1 MRYRRPGSQGPSPE
15 KGCLV
20 IVTRSAFLAG
30 SAILLALAAAT
41 PACAQDLQDRPVEV
55 PPPSEA
61 PASTDPDQVQFS
73 ATTLQYDTDT
83 EIVTA
88 TGDVRMYRQ
97 GDKLRADKVVW
108 NRKTGK
114 VTAIGN
120 IAVTNPQ
127 GDTAYGDQID
137 LTDTLKDG
145 VVDNMLVVLEQ
156 GGRLAAV
163 KGERSESGVVTLR
176 QAAYTPCSVTDSEG
190 CPKEPSW
197 KVTAVK
203 VVYRPDRE
211 RIYFTGA
218 RFNLFGFATVPL
230 PKLSTPVGNG
240 AQSGILSPDIRYSRT
255 NGFEVG
261 VPYYFRLA
269 DNKGLT
275 ITPRLFT
282 SVAPMIQAEYEQ
294 LSTKGAFKITG
305 YGTVSPRS
313 DLLATPTPATTENAF
328 RGYLDGVARYQLD
341 PNWSIS
347 GSLRITTDRTFL
359 RRYEISNDDRLRST
373 FSVERIDA
381 NSYFAINGWLVQT
394 LRLGDRQ
401 GLQPI
406 ALPEFDY
413 RRRIDGILGGRLNLQ
428 ANTLSIARTAG
439 QDTQRAFVSAQWDL
453 RRITPWGQEVTLT
466 AFARGDLYNASDTAA
481 TTVISY
487 RGQNGF
493 HARAIAALALDVK
506 WPLIGEF
513 LGGTQRLTPRFQV
526 VASPPTPNLKV
537 PNEDARAV
545 DLEDSNL
552 FALNRFPGYD
562 RWEDS
567 TRFTYGLDYSL
578 DLPGIAINATIGQS
592 YRLSSKP
599 TIFPD
604 GTGLTDRWS
613 DVVGRTEVRFRDFV
627 SFIHRYRL
635 DKDNLAIRRNEVD
648 ATVGTK
654 RTYLLFGYLRLNRN
668 IAPTLEDLRDREE
681 LRLGARVGFARFWS
695 IFGSTTIDLTD
706 KNEDPQSLADG
717 FDPIRHRL
725 GVQYEDDCL
734 RLGLTW
740 KRDYQDTGDARAGN
754 SFLLTLAF
762 KNLGR

>member
-1 MRYRRPGSQGPSPE
+1 
-15 KGCLV
+15 V

-30 SAILLALAAAT
+30 SAIILALAAAT
-41 PACAQDLQDRPVEV
+41 PACAQDLQDRPVEL
-55 PPPSEA
+55 PPPSET
-61 PASTDPDQVQFS
+61 PPSTDADQVQFS

-88 TGDVRMYRQ
+88 TGDVRMYRT

-137 LTDTLKDG
+137 LTDSLKDG

-176 QAAYTPCSVTDSEG
+176 QAAYTPCSVTDSGG

-218 RFNLFGFATVPL
+218 RFNLFGFATIPL

-240 AQSGILSPDIRYSRT
+240 AQSGVLSPDIRYSRT
-255 NGFEVG
+255 NGFEVD

-275 ITPRLFT
+275 ITPRLYT
-282 SVAPMIQAEYEQ
+282 SVAPMVQAEYEQ
-294 LSTKGAFKITG
+294 LSTKGAFKVTG
-305 YGTVSPRS
+305 YATVSPRS
-313 DLLATPTPATTENAF
+313 DLLDATAPTSTAF

-341 PNWSIS
+341 PNWSVS

-413 RRRIDGILGGRLNLQ
+413 RRRIDGILGGRLNIQ

-466 AFARGDLYNASDTAA
+466 AFARGDLYNASDTGS

-493 HARAIAALALDVK
+493 HSRAIAALALDVK

-526 VASPPTPNLKV
+526 VASPATPNLKV

-613 DVVGRTEVRFRDFV
+613 DIVGRTEVRFRDFV

-717 FDPIRHRL
+717 FEPIRHRL

-740 KRDYQDTGDARAGN
+740 KRDYQNTGDAKAGN

>member
-1 MRYRRPGSQGPSPE
+1 M
-15 KGCLV
+15 

-41 PACAQDLQDRPVEV
+41 PAGAQDLQDRPVEL
-55 PPPSEA
+55 PPPSET
-61 PASTDPDQVQFS
+61 PPSTDPDQVQFS

-83 EIVTA
+83 EVVTA

-97 GDKLRADKVVW
+97 GDKLRADTVVW

-127 GDTAYGDQID
+127 GDTAYGDKID
-137 LTDTLKDG
+137 LTDSLKDG

-163 KGERSESGVVTLR
+163 KGERSEAGVVTLR

-230 PKLSTPVGNG
+230 PKLSSPVGND
-240 AQSGILSPDIRYSRT
+240 AQSGILSPDIRYGRT
-255 NGFEVG
+255 NGFQIG
-261 VPYYFRLA
+261 IPYYFRLA

-282 SVAPMIQAEYEQ
+282 SVAPMIQGEYEQ
-294 LSTKGAFKITG
+294 LSTKGAFKILA

-313 DLLATPTPATTENAF
+313 NDLLTTPDNTPTQSAF
-328 RGYLDGVARYQLD
+328 RGYIDGVARYQLD
-341 PNWSIS
+341 PNWSVS
-347 GSLRITTDRTFL
+347 GSLRLTTDRTFL
-359 RRYEISNDDRLRST
+359 RRYEISYDDRLRSM

-394 LRLGDRQ
+394 LRLGTPPTATSPGVAADRQ

-413 RRRIDGILGGRLNLQ
+413 RRRIDDILGGRVNIQ
-428 ANTLSIARTAG
+428 VNTLSIARTAG
-439 QDTQRAFVSAQWDL
+439 QDTQRAFASAQWDL

-466 AFARGDLYNASDTAA
+466 AYARGDVYNASDTAA

-487 RGQNGF
+487 RGQSGF

-513 LGGTQRLTPRFQV
+513 LGGTQRLTPRVQI
-526 VASPPTPNLKV
+526 VASPPTTNLKV

-613 DVVGRTEVRFRDFV
+613 DIVGRTEIRFHDFV

-635 DKDNLAIRRNEVD
+635 DKDNFAVRRNEVD

-654 RTYLLFGYLRLNRN
+654 RTYLLIGYLRLNRN
-668 IAPTLEDLRDREE
+668 ISPTLEDLRDSEE
-681 LRLGARVGFARFWS
+681 VRVGARVGFARFWS

-706 KNEDPQSLADG
+706 KNEDPQLVNANG

-740 KRDYQDTGDARAGN
+740 RRDYQNTGDAKAGN

>member
-1 MRYRRPGSQGPSPE
+1 
-15 KGCLV
+15 LV

-30 SAILLALAAAT
+30 SAILLALTAVT
-41 PACAQDLQDRPVEV
+41 PACAQDLQDRPVEL
-55 PPPSEA
+55 PPPSETPA
-61 PASTDPDQVQFS
+61 PADPDQVQFS

-83 EIVTA
+83 EVVTA

-137 LTDTLKDG
+137 LTDSLKDG

-163 KGERSESGVVTLR
+163 KGERSEGGVVTLR
-176 QAAYTPCSVTDSEG
+176 QAAYTQCSVTDSEG

-218 RFNLFGFATVPL
+218 RFNLFGFASIPL

-255 NGFEVG
+255 NGFEVD

-282 SVAPMIQAEYEQ
+282 SVAPMVQAQYEQ
-294 LSTKGAFKITG
+294 LSTKGAFRITG

-313 DLLATPTPATTENAF
+313 DLLATPTPATTQNAF

-341 PNWSIS
+341 PNWSVS

-481 TTVISY
+481 TTIISY

-493 HARAIAALALDVK
+493 QARAIAALALDVK

-526 VASPPTPNLKV
+526 VASPATPNLKV

-578 DLPGIAINATIGQS
+578 DLPGISINATIGQS

-613 DVVGRTEVRFRDFV
+613 DIVGRTEVRFRDFV
-627 SFIHRYRL
+627 SFVHRYRL
-635 DKDNLAIRRNEVD
+635 DKDNLAIRPS
-648 ATVGTK
+648 AH
-654 RTYLLFGYLRLNRN
+654 
-668 IAPTLEDLRDREE
+668 IC
-681 LRLGARVGFARFWS
+681 W
-695 IFGSTTIDLTD
+695 
-706 KNEDPQSLADG
+706 
-717 FDPIRHRL
+717 
-725 GVQYEDDCL
+725 
-734 RLGLTW
+734 
-740 KRDYQDTGDARAGN
+740 
-754 SFLLTLAF
+754 
-762 KNLGR
+762 

>member
-1 MRYRRPGSQGPSPE
+1 M
-15 KGCLV
+15 
-20 IVTRSAFLAG
+20 IVTRSAFLAS
-30 SAILLALAAAT
+30 SAILLALAAVK
-41 PACAQDLQDRPVEV
+41 PAQAQDLQDRSAE
-55 PPPSEA
+55 PPP
-61 PASTDPDQVQFS
+61 PAETPVPSDPDQVQFS
-73 ATTLQYDTDT
+73 AGTLQYDIDT
-83 EIVTA
+83 ETVTA

-108 NRKTGK
+108 DRKTGK

-127 GDTAYGDQID
+127 GDTAYGDKID
-137 LTDTLKDG
+137 LTDSLKDG

-163 KGERSESGVVTLR
+163 KGERSESGVITLR

-218 RFNLFGFATVPL
+218 RFNLFGFATIPL
-230 PKLSTPVGNG
+230 PKLSSPVGNS

-275 ITPRLFT
+275 ITPRLYT
-282 SVAPMIQAEYEQ
+282 SVAPMVQAEYEQ
-294 LSTKGAFKITG
+294 LSTKGAFRLTG
-305 YGTVSPRS
+305 YATVSPRA
-313 DLLATPTPATTENAF
+313 DLLDPTAPTSTAF
-328 RGYLDGVARYQLD
+328 RGYLDSVARYQLD
-341 PNWSIS
+341 PNWSVS
-347 GSLRITTDRTFL
+347 GSLRLTTDRTFL

-373 FSVERIDA
+373 VSVERIDA

-394 LRLGDRQ
+394 LRLGDHQ

-413 RRRIDGILGGRLNLQ
+413 RRRIDDILGGRLNIQ

-466 AFARGDLYNASDTAA
+466 AYLRGDAYNASDIAA
-481 TTVISY
+481 TTVVSY
-487 RGQNGF
+487 RGESGF
-493 HARAIAALALDVK
+493 HTRGIAALALDVK
-506 WPLIGEF
+506 WPLVGEF
-513 LGGTQRLTPRFQV
+513 LGGTQRLTPRFQI
-526 VASPPTPNLKV
+526 VASPPTANLKV

-567 TRFTYGLDYSL
+567 TRFTYGFDYAL
-578 DLPGIAINATIGQS
+578 DLPGIAISATIGQS

-613 DVVGRTEVRFRDFV
+613 DIVGRTEVRIRDFV
-627 SFIHRYRL
+627 SFVHRYRL
-635 DKDNLAIRRNEVD
+635 DKDNLAIRRNEID

-654 RTYLLFGYLRLNRN
+654 RTYLLLGYLRLNRN

-681 LRLGARVGFARFWS
+681 LRLGGRVGFARFWS

-706 KNEDPQSLADG
+706 KNEDPTSLSNG
-717 FDPIRHRL
+717 FDPVRHRL

-740 KRDYQDTGDARAGN
+740 KRDYQDTGDAKAGN

>member
-1 MRYRRPGSQGPSPE
+1 M
-15 KGCLV
+15 

-30 SAILLALAAAT
+30 SAILLALAVVR
-41 PACAQDLQDRPVEV
+41 PACAQDLQDRPTEL
-55 PPPSEA
+55 PPPA
-61 PASTDPDQVQFS
+61 QTPVPADPDQVQFS
-73 ATTLQYDTDT
+73 AGTLQYDIDT
-83 EIVTA
+83 ETVTA

-127 GDTAYGDQID
+127 GDTAYGDKID
-137 LTDTLKDG
+137 LTDSLKDG

-156 GGRLAAV
+156 GGRLAAA
-163 KGERSESGVVTLR
+163 KGERSDDGVITLR
-176 QAAYTPCSVTDSEG
+176 QAAYTPCSVTNSEG

-211 RIYFTGA
+211 RLYFTGA
-218 RFNLFGFATVPL
+218 RFNLFGFATIPL
-230 PKLSTPVGNG
+230 PKLSSPVGNQ
-240 AQSGILSPDIRYSRT
+240 AQSGILSPDIRYGRT

-261 VPYYFRLA
+261 IPYYFRLA

-275 ITPRLFT
+275 ITPRLYT
-282 SVAPMIQAEYEQ
+282 SVAPMVQAEYEQ

-305 YGTVSPRS
+305 YATMSPRS
-313 DLLATPTPATTENAF
+313 DLLNPAAPTENAF
-328 RGYLDGVARYQLD
+328 RGYIDGIARYQLD

-347 GSLRITTDRTFL
+347 GSLRLTTDRTFL

-373 FSVERIDA
+373 FSLERIDA

-394 LRLGDRQ
+394 LRLGDHQ

-413 RRRIDGILGGRLNLQ
+413 RRRIDGILGGRLNIQ

-466 AFARGDLYNASDTAA
+466 GYVRGDLYNASDIAA
-481 TTVISY
+481 TTVVSY
-487 RGQNGF
+487 RGDSGF
-493 HARAIAALALDVK
+493 HARGIAALALDVK

-513 LGGTQRLTPRFQV
+513 LGGTQRLTPRFQI
-526 VASPPTPNLKV
+526 VASPATPNLKV

-567 TRFTYGLDYSL
+567 TRFTYGFDYAL

-613 DVVGRTEVRFRDFV
+613 DIVGRTEIRFRDFV
-627 SFIHRYRL
+627 SFVHRYRL

-654 RTYLLFGYLRLNRN
+654 RTYLLVGYLRLNRN

-681 LRLGARVGFARFWS
+681 LRLGGRVGFARFWS

-706 KNEDPQSLADG
+706 KNEDPTSLADG
-717 FDPIRHRL
+717 FQPVRHRL

-740 KRDYQDTGDARAGN
+740 KRDYQDTGDAKAGN